1 MNGFIKNNAV
11 LGNFSI
17 KIKSFHFFCGIF
29 VYFGWLGF
37 IYDSQVANRS
47 AMGEGGSGS
56 PPCFLSVAW
65 ESYTGCSIVPCSA
78 ISQASCRSPDDRRG
92 AALPQ
97 EDVGG
102 HVGVSHTQ
110 KVSRKSGNGDQSGQ
124 TPSGNGDPLRH
135 FSRRRFCDAVW
146 VRLRVL
152 FFK

>member
-1 MNGFIKNNAV
+1 MVDYFLIFREENRISVKASQKY
-11 LGNFSI
+11 LS
-17 KIKSFHFFCGIF
+17 KI
-29 VYFGWLGF
+29 V
-37 IYDSQVANRS
+37 
-47 AMGEGGSGS
+47 
-56 PPCFLSVAW
+56 
-65 ESYTGCSIVPCSA
+65 YTGCSITPCSA

-102 HVGVSHTQ
+102 HVGVNHTQ
-110 KVSRKSGNGDQSGQ
+110 KVSRKGDQSGQ
-124 TPSGNGDPLRH
+124 TPSGSGDPLRP